1 MPASPRHQYAAR
13 KAGAAGDL
21 LEEYIILD
29 PHHLP
34 DLNGEFAGAKVYRI
48 GAEQRV
54 KLLAAQ
60 AKFYLD
66 QGAIKKAAI
75 I

>member
-1 MPASPRHQYAAR
+1 MPVSARHQYAAR
-13 KAGAAGDL
+13 KAAASGPV
-21 LEEYIILD
+21 LEEYVILD

-34 DLNGEFAGAKVYRI
+34 DLNGEFAGAKVYRV

-54 KLLAAQ
+54 KLLPVQ

-66 QGAIKKAAI
+66 QGAISKV
-75 I
+75 